1 MLLLLEVEVESELEL
16 DLLFAIHHYH
26 RQPSVAVVSFPF
38 SLAYDEML
46 MIMGCWSLFY
56 LHFISSNHVVPLDLI
71 RCPDNFCIY
80 IMCSNPIFF
89 RKLLIWM
96 KLKVIL

>member
-1 MLLLLEVEVESELEL
+1 MEVESELEL

-46 MIMGCWSLFY
+46 MIMGCWNLSY
-56 LHFISSNHVVPLDLI
+56 LSFLSSNHVVSLDLI
-71 RCPDNFCIY
+71 RCPDN
-80 IMCSNPIFF
+80 SAN
-89 RKLLIWM
+89 
-96 KLKVIL
+96 ILCAAILSSSVSCLSG